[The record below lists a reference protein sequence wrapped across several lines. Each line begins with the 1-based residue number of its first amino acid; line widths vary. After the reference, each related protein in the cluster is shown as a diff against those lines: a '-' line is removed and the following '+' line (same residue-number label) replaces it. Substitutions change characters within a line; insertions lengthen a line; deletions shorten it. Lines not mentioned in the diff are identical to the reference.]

1 VRLFI
6 AVNLPEDVRLQI
18 YAATLGLRQAAS
30 GVRWVLHEQ
39 FHVTVKFLGEVA
51 EDNVVALQ
59 AGLALAAR
67 AQPPFDIDL
76 AGIGAFPNLRRPR
89 VYWLGITQA
98 TDLHVLQ
105 GHVESEIEPL
115 GFPREARP
123 FHPHVTLGRVGTEV
137 SREQVRAAERA
148 AAGIEYQYKVRVN
161 SVDLMV
167 SRLSPKGARY
177 EVLRSQPLR
186 AGN

>member
-6 AVNLPEDVRLQI
+6 AVNLPEDVRVQI
-18 YAATLGLRQAAS
+18 YAATQGLRQAAS
-30 GVRWVLHEQ
+30 GVRWILHEQ
-39 FHVTVKFLGEVA
+39 FHITVKFLGEVA
-51 EDNVVALQ
+51 EDNVAALE
-59 AGLALAAR
+59 AGLSR
-67 AQPPFDIDL
+67 AVREQPPFDVDL
-76 AGIGAFPNLRRPR
+76 GGIGAFPNLRRPL
-89 VYWLGITQA
+89 VYWLGSTQA

-137 SREQVRAAERA
+137 PTDQVRAAERA
-148 AAGIEYQYKVRVN
+148 AAGIEYQNTVRVN
-161 SVDLMV
+161 SVELMV

>member
-6 AVNLPEDVRLQI
+6 AVNLPEDVRVRI
-18 YAATLGLRQAAS
+18 YAATQGLRQAAT
-30 GVRWVLHEQ
+30 GVRWTLHEQ
-39 FHVTVKFLGEVA
+39 FHITVKFLGEVA
-51 EDNVVALQ
+51 EDKVPALE
-59 AGLALAAR
+59 AGLAHAVR
-67 AQPPFDIDL
+67 ALRPFEVDL

-105 GHVESEIEPL
+105 AHVESEIEPL

-123 FHPHVTLGRVGTEV
+123 FHPHVTLGRVGAEV
-137 SREQVRAAERA
+137 STEQLRAAERA
-148 AAGIEYQYKVRVN
+148 AASIEYQNKVRVN
-161 SVDLMV
+161 SVELMV
-167 SRLSPKGARY
+167 SRMSPKGARY
-177 EVLRSQPLR
+177 EALRSQPLR